1 MEKNQT
7 RTNACMKCKV
17 DMKIFLCIIIYFLSI
32 SQGRIVEYL
41 QKVHEY
47 MTTLTY
53 NHTGTQFF
61 ETKPNSSMLTLMET
75 AKCMIREGLPIKCME
90 AVVLSIYL
98 TNGVPCLGRF
108 PINFKSEL
116 PARAGMSQKYFY
128 HVVLGLAHGNRF
140 GAIGLRLV

>member
-1 MEKNQT
+1 MQEVQSGVVGYENFS
-7 RTNACMKCKV
+7 N
-17 DMKIFLCIIIYFLSI
+17 IIMYFLSI

-140 GAIGLRLV
+140 GAIGLRLI